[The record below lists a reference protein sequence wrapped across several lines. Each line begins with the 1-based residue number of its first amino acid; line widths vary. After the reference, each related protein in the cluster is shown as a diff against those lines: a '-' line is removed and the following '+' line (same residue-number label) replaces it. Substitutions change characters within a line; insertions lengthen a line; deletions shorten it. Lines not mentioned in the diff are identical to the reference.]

1 MDWYADKYHT
11 NDTLNHSPLL
21 SAQALN
27 MDSPDSKSQ
36 NILPTSESLN
46 VKPEPRVYV
55 EGAEITVPVRKRP
68 SDPTMLRRALL
79 GLVFILMSVLLFKW
93 TELDSIYSWIKK
105 GEIEFVSSISSQITQ
120 VTRGS

>member
-21 SAQALN
+21 SAHALN

-55 EGAEITVPVRKRP
+55 EGAETSMPVCKR
-68 SDPTMLRRALL
+68 PTMLRRVLL
-79 GLVFILMSVLLFKW
+79 GLVFMLMSVLLFKW
-93 TELDSIYSWIKK
+93 IGLDSIYCRYMQP
-105 GEIEFVSSISSQITQ
+105 GQDRF
-120 VTRGS
+120 